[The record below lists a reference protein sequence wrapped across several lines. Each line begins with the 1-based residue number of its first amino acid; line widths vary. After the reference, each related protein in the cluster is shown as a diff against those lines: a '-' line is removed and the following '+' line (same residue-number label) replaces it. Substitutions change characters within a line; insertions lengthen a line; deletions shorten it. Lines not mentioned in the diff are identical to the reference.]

1 MTTRKEKQE
10 QEAMANLFVWSILA
24 LFGLLG
30 LVLLPFTGI
39 FAYFQWR
46 KIKSKLFRPNMIRI
60 HEGSFKEALQT
71 PISERWGKQIC
82 LNE

>member
-30 LVLLPFTGI
+30 LVLRSLAYSHI
-39 FAYFQWR
+39 FSGEKLNQSYFV
-46 KIKSKLFRPNMIRI
+46 
-60 HEGSFKEALQT
+60 
-71 PISERWGKQIC
+71 QI
-82 LNE
+82 

>member
-30 LVLLPFTGI
+30 LVLLLAYSHI
-39 FAYFQWR
+39 FSGEKLNQSYFV
-46 KIKSKLFRPNMIRI
+46 
-60 HEGSFKEALQT
+60 
-71 PISERWGKQIC
+71 QI
-82 LNE
+82 